1 MDKKSGRAT
10 RGSSKSPARNKKPG
24 RPKSKSPARPKSPGR
39 KSPARSKSTRSPSKS
54 PSRKQSPGRPKK
66 SSSPGRKASPS
77 RKVSPSKK
85 ITQLQDDKLVKE
97 IKVRS
102 SPFVKIEAVEL
113 STKQTEST
121 KSKGTILKLSLLI
134 FINCRPMHSCKY
146 CQ

>member
-10 RGSSKSPARNKKPG
+10 RGSSKSPARNKKAG

-66 SSSPGRKASPS
+66 SSSPSRKASPS
-77 RKVSPSKK
+77 RNVSPRKK
-85 ITQLQDDKLVKE
+85 ITLPLQDDKSVKE

-102 SPFVKIEAVEL
+102 SPFVTLEAIDS
-113 STKQTEST
+113 STIQTESA
-121 KSKGTILKLSLLI
+121 KSKGIKTFTII
-134 FINCRPMHSCKY
+134 FIICRPRSKI
-146 CQ
+146 Q